1 VTADLAA
8 LRERIAGITARPRDD
23 SGLATRFPSLA
34 GGGHGPK
41 VPSPSGGGQGGGSGR
56 LPSNC
61 IEEATPFGPVAVR
74 REWFP
79 DDGSQEVGALATCLG
94 FAPDDLRR
102 PLFLDTETT
111 GLSGGTG
118 TVAFLIGLAWRE
130 GEGLALAQY
139 FLRDFDQEQALLWA
153 VGECISQAG
162 VLVSYNGRSFDWPLL
177 QTRLVMRRARW
188 STPPH
193 LDLLTLARRIFRP
206 RLPDCALQTIEQSVL
221 DLHRADDL
229 PGTLIPSRYVAWLR
243 QGDPRALDPVFL
255 HNQQDV
261 LSMVVL
267 LARFETLLAASDEM
281 HPLDRFGRARF
292 LESRGFHVEA
302 IREYQQ
308 LWREHKVGGAL
319 RATRGALGL
328 RLARMLRRQDRWQ
341 EARAVLEECWQTQA
355 YPYPVAIELAKLLE
369 HQAKDL
375 AAARRIVSD
384 ALRLL
389 AIAVVSNGQWQA
401 DLERRQQR
409 LDRRLGR
416 DDGRAFALTG

>member
-1 VTADLAA
+1 MTADLVA
-8 LRERIAGITARPRDD
+8 LRERIAAITARPLGDAPVP
-23 SGLATRFPSLA
+23 SRF
-34 GGGHGPK
+34 
-41 VPSPSGGGQGGGSGR
+41 PSPSGGGQGGGTKR

-61 IEEATPFGPVAVR
+61 TEEATPYGPVAVR

-79 DDGSQEVGALATCLG
+79 DDGSQEVGALSTCLG
-94 FAPDDLRR
+94 YAPDELRR

-118 TVAFLIGLAWRE
+118 TVAFLVGLAWRE
-130 GEGLALAQY
+130 GDGLALAQY
-139 FLRDFDQEQALLWA
+139 FLCDFDQEQALLWA
-153 VGECISQAG
+153 VGRCISLAG

-177 QTRLVMRRARW
+177 QTRLVLRRAAWR
-188 STPPH
+188 SPPH

-229 PGTLIPSRYVAWLR
+229 PGSLIPSRYFAWLR
-243 QGDPRALDPVFL
+243 NGDPRALDPVFL

-261 LSMVVL
+261 LSMALL
-267 LARFETLLAASDEM
+267 LARFEAMLGDSDDM

-292 LESRGFHVEA
+292 LEARGFQVEA
-302 IREYQQ
+302 IGEYRR
-308 LWREHKVGGAL
+308 LWREHQVGGAL

-328 RLARMLRRQDRWQ
+328 RLAKLLRRHGRWE
-341 EARAVLEECWQTQA
+341 EARAVLEECWQTQT
-355 YPYPVAIELAKLLE
+355 YPYPAAIELAKLLE
-369 HQAKDL
+369 HQARDL
-375 AAARRIVSD
+375 TAARRIVSD

-389 AIAVVSNGQWQA
+389 AVAVVSNAQWRM

-409 LDRRLGR
+409 LERRLVR
-416 DDGRAFALTG
+416 DDGRGFALTG

>member
-1 VTADLAA
+1 MTADLVA
-8 LRERIAGITARPRDD
+8 LRERIAAITARPRTEA
-23 SGLATRFPSLA
+23 SLRPRFPNPTTW
-34 GGGHGPK
+34 HGLGF
-41 VPSPSGGGQGGGSGR
+41 PSHAGGGQGEGARR

-61 IEEATPFGPVAVR
+61 FEEATPFGSVAVR
-74 REWFP
+74 REWFA
-79 DDGSQEVGALATCLG
+79 DDGNQEVGALSTCLG
-94 FAPDDLRR
+94 FAPDELRR

-118 TVAFLIGLAWRE
+118 TVAFLVGLAWRE

-139 FLRDFDQEQALLWA
+139 FLCDFDQEQALLWA

-177 QTRLVMRRARW
+177 QTRLVMHRARW
-188 STPPH
+188 PSPPH

-206 RLPDCALQTIEQSVL
+206 RLPDCALQTIEQDVL

-229 PGTLIPSRYVAWLR
+229 PGSLIPSRYFAWLR
-243 QGDPRALDPVFL
+243 QGDPRALDSVFL

-261 LSMVVL
+261 LSMALL
-267 LARFETLLAASDEM
+267 LARFETLLGGSDEL

-292 LESRGFHVEA
+292 LEARGFQVEA
-302 IREYQQ
+302 IREYRL
-308 LWREHKVGGAL
+308 LWREQQASAAP
-319 RATRGALGL
+319 RTIRGALGL
-328 RLARMLRRQDRWQ
+328 RLARLLRREGRWD
-341 EARAVLEECWQTQA
+341 EARAVLEECWQTQT
-355 YPYPVAIELAKLLE
+355 YPYPAAIELAKLLE

-389 AIAVVSNGQWQA
+389 AIAVVSNAQWRA

-409 LDRRLGR
+409 LERRLGR
-416 DDGRAFALTG
+416 DDARAFALTG